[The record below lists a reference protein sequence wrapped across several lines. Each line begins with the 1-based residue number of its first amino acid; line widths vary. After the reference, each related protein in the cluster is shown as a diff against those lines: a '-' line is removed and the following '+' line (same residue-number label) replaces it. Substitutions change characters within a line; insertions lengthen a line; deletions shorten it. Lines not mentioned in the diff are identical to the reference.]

1 AAVPDKPAE
10 SLLVE
15 AVNYPQDGVQ
25 MPPRGKLSKD
35 EIELLTE
42 WVRRGAPFPDS
53 DKKAGAA
60 RRAGIDWEAGRK
72 FWSFQPV
79 CEQPLPAVRNPHWIQ
94 RRIDAFLLE
103 KCEQAGIGP
112 SPRADR
118 RTLL

>member
-1 AAVPDKPAE
+1 LVARCYECHSDKGKGVKGGLHLDSRAGVLAGGDSGPAAVPDKPAE

-79 CEQPLPAVRNPHWIQ
+79 CEQ
-94 RRIDAFLLE
+94 
-103 KCEQAGIGP
+103 
-112 SPRADR
+112 
-118 RTLL
+118 